1 MNCDELAERIKKL
14 TADLAEAEAAL
25 PAHTIRPQQMQRVM
39 QLEEELA
46 EAEEQYKELGCG

>member
-1 MNCDELAERIKKL
+1 MNCEKLAERIKKL

-46 EAEEQYKELGCG
+46 EAEEHYKELGCA